1 MASAT
6 PSQLSWYSCAY
17 PRRDGQAELTWVA
30 GYIPRQFTHPKAVT
44 HPGTNLA
51 QRRVT
56 TLIETNTLPLSYTA
70 NLPTTACKLTTC
82 RLENLPTTACR
93 LTTCLENLEM
103 SANLTAVREKLPK
116 TVYCK
121 LHICVHTG
129 TQYQYQYGHYVT
141 NTQHADCRELSENFR
156 LEWSPWATCTLLL
169 TNDVSDRHGGVTKS
183 PIRQLGLF

>member
-1 MASAT
+1 MPNVTIKGSHT
-6 PSQLSWYSCAY
+6 VTSYCDTFL
-17 PRRDGQAELTWVA
+17 
-30 GYIPRQFTHPKAVT
+30 GYIPRQFTHPKTVT
-44 HPGTNLA
+44 HPGTNLS

-70 NLPTTACKLTTC
+70 NLPITACRLTTC

-93 LTTCLENLEM
+93 RTTCLENLEM